1 MMGSRPDG
9 WWRDRAGAAVR
20 LYAEVAD
27 LAASGRVV
35 LPPEAVPPGPV
46 PPEAPLP
53 GPVPPGPV
61 PPEAPP
67 PGAADPPQAGAP
79 GFVMVLEGAP
89 KAAAARIS
97 SASPQAVAGDSAAP
111 IEVRPGEVRVVLA
124 RGSGDDAIVAVVRAL
139 SGPRVVV
146 TADRELRERCMA
158 AGATV
163 LGPGWLLGLLRP

>member
-1 MMGSRPDG
+1 MGSRPDG

-20 LYAEVAD
+20 LYAEVAG
-27 LAASGRVV
+27 LAASGQVV

-146 TADRELRERCMA
+146 TADRELRERCVA

>member
-20 LYAEVAD
+20 LYTEVAD
-27 LAASGRVV
+27 LAARGPVV
-35 LPPEAVPPGPV
+35 LPPEVLPPEPAPSGAVPPG
-46 PPEAPLP
+46 
-53 GPVPPGPV
+53 G
-61 PPEAPP
+61 
-67 PGAADPPQAGAP
+67 ADPPAAGPP
-79 GFVMVLEGAP
+79 GFVMVLEGAA
-89 KAAAARIS
+89 KAAAVRIS
-97 SASPQAVAGDSAAP
+97 SAAPQAVAGDSAAP
-111 IEVRPGEVRVVLA
+111 IEVRPGAVRVVLA

-146 TADRELRERCMA
+146 TADRELRERCVA

>member
-35 LPPEAVPPGPV
+35 LPPDVVPPDVVPPDVVPPGDGRV
-46 PPEAPLP
+46 P
-53 GPVPPGPV
+53 
-61 PPEAPP
+61 
-67 PGAADPPQAGAP
+67 P
-79 GFVMVLEGAP
+79 GFVMVLEGAA

-97 SASPQAVAGDSAAP
+97 SAAPSAVVGDSAAP
-111 IEVRPGEVRVVLA
+111 VEVRSGAVRVVLA

-139 SGPRVVV
+139 PGPRVVV
-146 TADRELRERCMA
+146 TADRELRVRCA
-158 AGATV
+158 AAARSSAPAGCSAC
-163 LGPGWLLGLLRP
+163 

>member
-20 LYAEVAD
+20 LYTEVAD
-27 LAASGRVV
+27 LAARGPVV
-35 LPPEAVPPGPV
+35 LPPEVLPPEPPPSGAVPPG
-46 PPEAPLP
+46 
-53 GPVPPGPV
+53 G
-61 PPEAPP
+61 
-67 PGAADPPQAGAP
+67 ADPPAAGPP
-79 GFVMVLEGAP
+79 GFVMVLEGAA
-89 KAAAARIS
+89 KAAAVRIS
-97 SASPQAVAGDSAAP
+97 SAAPQAVAGDSAAP
-111 IEVRPGEVRVVLA
+111 IEVRPGAVRVVLA

-146 TADRELRERCMA
+146 TADRELRERCVA

>member
-35 LPPEAVPPGPV
+35 
-46 PPEAPLP
+46 PLP

-79 GFVMVLEGAP
+79 GFVMVLEGAA